1 MELKNYFA
9 QNAAGD
15 ILPGAIAYLYLPGTT
30 DLATGLQNAAGQ
42 PIGNPVAADDKGLLQ
57 FAAPNGLYDLRL
69 TAPGREYTLRIQCAD
84 VTDTLAA
91 AELAASSAAASRIVA
106 EDAAELAGLVA
117 FFPTRADAAA
127 AIWDIPAG
135 QIVRVLAD
143 ETRSGRSTWYRSNSH
158 AGESLVLDFA
168 TGQYSVS
175 EDPLTFIKSDD
186 LRLVT
191 VPAAATS
198 NGLVGELA
206 IDATHL
212 YVAVGTNTWRRVALS
227 TF

>member
-1 MELKNYFA
+1 MELKTYTA
-9 QNAAGD
+9 QNANGD
-15 ILPGAIAYLYLPGTT
+15 ILPDAVAYLYLPGTT
-30 DLATGLQNAAGQ
+30 TLAEGLQDAAGN
-42 PIGNPVAADDKGLLQ
+42 PIGNPLAANANGQLI
-57 FAAPNGLYDLRL
+57 FAAPNGLYDLRV
-69 TAPGREYTLRIQCAD
+69 TTPGREYTQRIQCND

-91 AELAASSAAASRIVA
+91 AEAAASSAAASRIIA

-117 FFPTRADAAA
+117 FYPTRAAAAA

-186 LRLVT
+186 MRLVT

>member
-15 ILPGAIAYLYLPGTT
+15 VLPDAVAYLYEPGTT
-30 DLATGLQNAAGQ
+30 TLVAGLQNAAGQ

-57 FAAPNGLYDLRL
+57 FAAPNGTYDLRV
-69 TAPGREYTLRIQCAD
+69 TAPGREYTLRIQCND
-84 VTDTLAA
+84 VTDSLAA
-91 AELAASSAAASRIVA
+91 AEAAAASAAASRIVA

-135 QIVRVLAD
+135 QVVRVLAD

-158 AGESLVLDFA
+158 AGAALVLDFV
-168 TGQYSVS
+168 TGEYAVS

-206 IDATHL
+206 IDSTHL
-212 YVAVGTNTWRRVALS
+212 YVAVGINTWRRVALS